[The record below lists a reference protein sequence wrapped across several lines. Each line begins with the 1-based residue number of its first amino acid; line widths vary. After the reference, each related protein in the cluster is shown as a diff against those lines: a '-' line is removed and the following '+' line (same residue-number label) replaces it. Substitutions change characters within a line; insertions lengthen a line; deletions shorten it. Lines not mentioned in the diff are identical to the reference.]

1 MKKLS
6 IFGCTGSIGDTTF
19 KLFNKNNKE
28 YEFYILTG
36 YRNLKKIKYLIKTIN
51 LNFYNF

>member
-1 MKKLS
+1 MKKKLS
-6 IFGCTGSIGDTTF
+6 IFGCTGSIGYTTF

-36 YRNLKKIKYLIKTIN
+36 YRILKSKISN
-51 LNFYNF
+51 